1 MVTYLTGVR
10 TKQHAMESDYS
21 KVPTDADAILD
32 VLVFSSGYYSWPN
45 SIDYV
50 PGLQLRTRLVLTRTQ
65 VPLFIQT
72 YNYGED
78 VGVRGLENIKPDPK
92 YSYPDF
98 SRLRQNKDEAI
109 EGLRKGVPAIVA
121 RISAALASSRPETA
135 SAPPEA
141 K

>member
-1 MVTYLTGVR
+1 
-10 TKQHAMESDYS
+10 
-21 KVPTDADAILD
+21 VPTDADAILD